1 MPGTMRRRPRDSA
14 RALVVVAMVFAV
26 LAGFG
31 WWLRGRGT
39 PVAGG
44 RPAPARTASAPV
56 TPSGS
61 GGATLAR
68 DALSRLVI
76 RPKEPL
82 TGYSRSAYG
91 AGWLDPDGNGCDT
104 RNDVLRRDLTQVQ
117 LRPGSVNCIVE
128 RGTLHDPY
136 TGAVVAFERGRQ
148 TSGLVNIDHV
158 VPLGNAWRTGARH
171 WTAVRRTAFYND
183 PLELLAVQD
192 STNAAKDGSD
202 AATWLPPRPELRCAF
217 VARVIA
223 VKARYG
229 LWMTQAEHDAVATVL
244 AGCPSQLLPT
254 G

>member
-1 MPGTMRRRPRDSA
+1 
-14 RALVVVAMVFAV
+14 
-26 LAGFG
+26 
-31 WWLRGRGT
+31 
-39 PVAGG
+39 
-44 RPAPARTASAPV
+44 
-56 TPSGS
+56 
-61 GGATLAR
+61 
-68 DALSRLVI
+68 
-76 RPKEPL
+76 
-82 TGYSRSAYG
+82 
-91 AGWLDPDGNGCDT
+91 
-104 RNDVLRRDLTQVQ
+104 
-117 LRPGSVNCIVE
+117 
-128 RGTLHDPY
+128 
-136 TGAVVAFERGRQ
+136 
-148 TSGLVNIDHV
+148 V